1 MSVLTKVDD
10 PRFLTVAVTVLFAA
24 ALWLATW
31 SVMGTMDMNAMQMG
45 GGTKMDGMSM
55 PQADG
60 QAMAP
65 ADGTMQGMSE
75 GSSGGMGTEMKP
87 EASTGMK
94 MGETSSG
101 MDASNMDAGNMNM
114 GNMGMGQMDMFG
126 MSMDPTDW
134 SLRTVMETSA
144 MWLLM
149 MAAMMLPAMAP
160 VMSVYAGVSAKEDEG
175 LRLALRITLF
185 AVSYFIL
192 WAAFSI
198 GAAILQMVWRGSD
211 YFTMGG
217 TQATPIAAGV
227 LLLIAGLYQFTPLKD
242 ACLKHCRHPLQYL
255 LAHWK
260 PGLAGAFPVGARH
273 GLYCFGCCVAFMG
286 LMFVFGAMNVWWMAV
301 IALYFLA
308 EKILPKAE
316 IWGKLTGAGLTAAG
330 IYMLATS
337 V

>member
-1 MSVLTKVDD
+1 MNVLTKVDD
-10 PRFLTVAVTVLFAA
+10 PRFLTVAVAALFSA

-31 SVMGTMDMNAMQMG
+31 SVMGTMDMDAMKMG
-45 GGTKMDGMSM
+45 GMGMGDTPMAGGAMTGDAMNGGAMTGADAPMTMPAPDNGMPMGDSDGGMAMEGMTASGMAMDGM
-55 PQADG
+55 A
-60 QAMAP
+60 
-65 ADGTMQGMSE
+65 
-75 GSSGGMGTEMKP
+75 
-87 EASTGMK
+87 
-94 MGETSSG
+94 
-101 MDASNMDAGNMNM
+101 
-114 GNMGMGQMDMFG
+114 MDMFG
-126 MSMDPTDW
+126 MSMDPSDW
-134 SLRTVMETSA
+134 SARTIVETST

-185 AVSYFIL
+185 TLSYFLL
-192 WAAFSI
+192 WATFSV
-198 GAAILQMVWRGSD
+198 GAAILQMAWRGSD

-217 TQATPIAAGV
+217 TQATPVAAAV
-227 LLLIAGLYQFTPLKD
+227 LLLIAGVYQFTPLKD

-316 IWGKLTGAGLTAAG
+316 IWGKVTGAGLIAAG
-330 IYMLATS
+330 LYMLVAQM
-337 V
+337 